1 MYVLCV
7 PGAVNKEAMAV
18 AKTPC
23 SISFPLQSSHSVRAV
38 VPLAFIYSD

>member
-18 AKTPC
+18 AKTPW
-23 SISFPLQSSHSVRAV
+23 QSSHSVRAV